1 MYNCKWFRAMCAKPV
16 EWGTFHIQV
25 KLRKENSHRR
35 CSHCPISWTT
45 KLFWSLRS
53 IIMWL
58 CIVHACSVLS
68 GKVSPSRILELDSR
82 NELLSYILEKTHI
95 YIYIYIHSNCGFL
108 GPWSEILAY
117 FILTQVQKTIWH
129 FRRDTESLKCLA
141 SLASLRSSARKNKQ
155 KDAKRGDKAIS
166 TACSTLSNTW
176 RNYMVEGSL
185 EVKLPTICTDEKA
198 EVGRIRGGKR
208 RKKIREEKESEERR
222 CRCAKR

>member
-95 YIYIYIHSNCGFL
+95 YIYTYTVTVVFWAL
-108 GPWSEILAY
+108 GLKFWPISFWPKSRKRYGISAE
-117 FILTQVQKTIWH
+117 TQ
-129 FRRDTESLKCLA
+129 
-141 SLASLRSSARKNKQ
+141 N
-155 KDAKRGDKAIS
+155 
-166 TACSTLSNTW
+166 LSNVWLAWQAWDPQRAKTSKKMQKGEIRQYPRHAQLCQIHDVTTW
-176 RNYMVEGSL
+176 SK
-185 EVKLPTICTDEKA
+185 EV
-198 EVGRIRGGKR
+198 
-208 RKKIREEKESEERR
+208 
-222 CRCAKR
+222 